1 MYVECVTLSKQGHQ
15 LLVVTAL
22 KTDYLFGILQI
33 FVPIW
38 DDLERH

>member
-1 MYVECVTLSKQGHQ
+1 MYVESITLSKQDDHM
-15 LLVVTAL
+15 LVVTAF

-38 DDLERH
+38 DKFERH